1 MANTIRLQDVAD
13 LAGVSIGTA
22 SQALNNRRSVAAETR
37 TRVIDAAR
45 TLGYPIRQSLE
56 NTETELEVIGMLA
69 KHDFGYAPDVNPFY
83 THIQAGVE
91 NECRRNHVSLMYAN
105 IEVDT
110 SNHPLFW
117 PAMLN
122 DDLIQGLL
130 LVGTFIDDTVGLLQ
144 RRLHLPIVLIDS
156 YAPRLPFD
164 SIVIDNH
171 MGTRSALECLFAHGH
186 RHIGLIGTNPKS
198 PPGVLE
204 RRDAYLQV
212 LREHSLPECYVED
225 SQLTQQSGYSASRE
239 LLRRAP
245 EVTAIFAVADIVAIG
260 VLNAVREL
268 GYRVPEDLSVIGFD
282 NIDMASVVTPALTT
296 VHVHKTWMGALG
308 VRQLLQRATGPGQPK
323 VTVVVATELVQRDSV
338 GPSGR
343 DVRDDGS
350 MAGSVGPE
358 VEATSV
364 SLSS

>member
-37 TRVIDAAR
+37 ARVIDAAR
-45 TLGYPIRQSLE
+45 TLGYPVRQSLE
-56 NTETELEVIGMLA
+56 TTEAELEVIGMLA

-91 NECRRNHVSLMYAN
+91 NECRRHNISLMFAN

-117 PAMLN
+117 PPMLN
-122 DDLIQGLL
+122 EDLIQGLL

-144 RRLHLPIVLIDS
+144 RRLDLPIVLIDS

-164 SIVIDNH
+164 SIVIDNP
-171 MGTRSALECLFAHGH
+171 MGTRSALETLFAHGH

-204 RRDAYLQV
+204 RRHTYLHV
-212 LREHSLPECYVED
+212 LREHGLPECYVED
-225 SQLTQQSGYSASRE
+225 SQLTQQSGYSACKE

-245 EVTAIFAVADIVAIG
+245 DITAIFAVADIVAIG
-260 VLNAVREL
+260 VLNAAREL
-268 GYRVPEDLSVIGFD
+268 RYSVPDDLSVIGFD

-296 VHVHKTWMGALG
+296 VHVHKTRMGALG
-308 VRQLLQRATGPGQPK
+308 VRQLLQRATELRQPK
-323 VTVVVATELVQRDSV
+323 VTLAVSTEVVQRDSV
-338 GPSGR
+338 GPPRR
-343 DVRDDGS
+343 DLRHDGQALKS
-350 MAGSVGPE
+350 LDHE
-358 VEATSV
+358 LKATHV
-364 SLSS
+364 SPSS